1 MTRYYPDLGSASD
14 WVKQIISQA
23 EHFPDLGSD
32 ASSVWNFS
40 VRSSDVISR
49 ENFGGGLA
57 KCRLLSQACHLFL
70 QLLNS
75 YKPVEVYWRIGIPK
89 KVSNR
94 VSKCTLLR
102 IPYLKE
108 LIVIFLYKCRIYF
121 FSLKIKFVMH
131 AFDSWKLCKII
142 WKLLHIAYNLHHC
155 CFWQEVNRNFNKNE
169 SPYTGLIYCESR
181 TIFE

>member
-1 MTRYYPDLGSASD
+1 MLLIGWSKLLA
-14 WVKQIISQA
+14 KQSISQIWVVTR
-23 EHFPDLGSD
+23 HQYG
-32 ASSVWNFS
+32 
-40 VRSSDVISR
+40 ISPYVHLTSFR
-49 ENFGGGLA
+49 GKTGGGLA